1 MKEKYNNNAQLLLA
15 EGYNSLPTEDQAAI
29 FGTMCMHLALAA
41 SSARSGDYEAANEH
55 LVHGGMEEQNVK
67 CPLFLELYLAVSAY
81 ADSLEKGSI
90 SLDSPEET
98 I

>member
-1 MKEKYNNNAQLLLA
+1 MTKFEQLVPVNVDSPDRITVSARDLHA
-15 EGYNSLPTEDQAAI
+15 
-29 FGTMCMHLALAA
+29 ALAA
-41 SSARSGDYEAANEH
+41 SSARLGDYEAANEH

-81 ADSLEKGSI
+81 ADGLEKGGI

-98 I
+98 V